1 MLGKVIGLKMKK
13 LAFASMTALLSTGLL
28 IGCSSDDEEDQDDPA
43 TEDSTEQ
50 EDQETDEGTDTE
62 ENEDEA

>member
-1 MLGKVIGLKMKK
+1 MKMKK

-28 IGCSSDDEEDQDDPA
+28 IGCSSDDEDQDDPA

>member
-1 MLGKVIGLKMKK
+1 
-13 LAFASMTALLSTGLL
+13 MTALLSTGLL